1 MTMINMKELK
11 QVTYEKKNGKLL
23 IHDQPQILE
32 SANDAYEVTGM
43 IKRLPTIPQLPNI
56 KINLDKVISHNF
68 GHVYLARVY
77 PNDQVEILYSA
88 PLFVEFKNQNIDGQD
103 SYGYEIPASVNLSAK
118 LKKSHAN
125 SLVWIPEIEVKINE

>member
-32 SANDAYEVTGM
+32 SANDVFEVTGM

-56 KINLDKVISHNF
+56 NLDKVINHNF

-77 PNDQVEILYSA
+77 PNDQVEILHSA

-103 SYGYEIPASVNLSAK
+103 SYGYEIPDSADLSAK
-118 LKKSHAN
+118 LKKNHAN
-125 SLVWIPEIEVKINE
+125 SLVWLPEIEVKINE

>member
-1 MTMINMKELK
+1 MTMIKMKELK
-11 QVTYEKKNGKLL
+11 QVKYEKKNGKLL

-32 SANDAYEVTGM
+32 SANDVFEVTGM

-56 KINLDKVISHNF
+56 NLDKVINHNF

-77 PNDQVEILYSA
+77 PNDQVEILHSA

-103 SYGYEIPASVNLSAK
+103 SYGYEIPDSADLSAK
-118 LKKSHAN
+118 LKKNHAN
-125 SLVWIPEIEVKINE
+125 SLAWLPEIEVKINE

>member
-103 SYGYEIPASVNLSAK
+103 SYGYEIPASVDLSAK

-125 SLVWIPEIEVKINE
+125 SLVWIPEIEVKVNE